1 MAENPNFGVVWRGYH
16 RGQVEQCLDE
26 LRTELAEAVASHEAA
41 VSQVEDLE
49 KQVAVLLEDNQELQ
63 EALDRVCQT
72 PIEPD
77 GLTERLR
84 HMMELA
90 RLEATEI
97 RATAHAQRE
106 RDEQRR
112 KQTELDFELAMSAR
126 RREALHRIEVQK
138 AEAAAEVERILAEA
152 QARSA
157 EAEDLRAQIVS
168 QLEAANKILEEDR
181 VAAEVAGET

>member
-26 LRTELAEAVASHEAA
+26 LRAELAEAVADHEAA
-41 VSQVEDLE
+41 VSQVKDLE
-49 KQVAVLLEDNQELQ
+49 KQVAVLLEDNQELT
-63 EALDRVCQT
+63 EALDRVCQQ

-97 RATAHAQRE
+97 KATARAQRD

-112 KQTELDFELAMSAR
+112 KQVEQDFELAMSVR
-126 RREALHRIEVQK
+126 RRDALRAIETQR
-138 AEAAAEVERILAEA
+138 AEAAAEAERILAEA
-152 QARSA
+152 RARSE
-157 EAEDLRAQIVS
+157 EADSLRAHIVS
-168 QLEAANKILEEDR
+168 QLEAANKVLEEDR
-181 VAAEVAGET
+181 VTAER

>member
-26 LRTELAEAVASHEAA
+26 LRAELAEAKSGHEAV

-49 KQVAVLLEDNQELQ
+49 KQIAVLLEDNQELQ
-63 EALDRVCQT
+63 AALDRVCLA
-72 PIEPD
+72 PIEAD

-97 RATAHAQRE
+97 KATAHAQRA
-106 RDEQRR
+106 RDEKRR
-112 KQTELDFELAMSAR
+112 KQAEQDFELAMSAR
-126 RREALHRIEVQK
+126 RREALREIEAQK
-138 AEAAAEVERILAEA
+138 AEAAAEAERVLAEA
-152 QARSA
+152 RERSD
-157 EAEDLRAQIVS
+157 EAESVRAHILS
-168 QLEAANKILEEDR
+168 QLEAANKVLEEDR
-181 VAAEVAGET
+181 VAAET